1 MAEETKDSTTP
12 ESKTY
17 TQEEVERMIKGR
29 GKKMEQEIA
38 QLKMQNEALNAQPV
52 QPQAMPPQAQSAPM
66 MQGGQMA
73 QQPVPQPQMPENAQS
88 GAPLTAEA
96 MQQILDQYTQQQQ
109 TEERVRNAR
118 AHAVNQIQNLMAD
131 DQDFADLLSKKTDN
145 KIPEE
150 VWISMM
156 NRFNPKVAKGVM
168 KSVLTNPYEYEVMK
182 NHLLEGKFEH
192 WLGQRMNGSPQSENP
207 GMPSP
212 PDLSGD
218 SIKGDGSPAYESAID
233 NYMKNSY

>member
-1 MAEETKDSTTP
+1 MADETKDSTTP

-38 QLKMQNEALNAQPV
+38 QLKSQNEALNAQSV
-52 QPQAMPPQAQSAPM
+52 LQQEMPPQVPSAPM

-73 QQPVPQPQMPENAQS
+73 QPSVPQPQMPENAQS

-96 MQQILDQYTQQQQ
+96 MQQMLAQHAQQQQ
-109 TEERVRNAR
+109 TEAQVRNAR
-118 AHAVNQIQNLMAD
+118 AHATNQIQNMMGE
-131 DQDFADLLSKKTDN
+131 DQDFSDLLNKKTDN
-145 KIPEE
+145 QIPEE
-150 VWISMM
+150 AWISIM

-168 KSVLTNPYEYEVMK
+168 KSLLSNPYEYAVMK

-192 WLGQRMNGSPQSENP
+192 WLGQRMNGSTQSENP